1 MSEQVTAPAAPSAP
15 VAETPS
21 VPQNIDQLAAAVD
34 QRLNPKAPV
43 AQSVPVEAIKQEAK
57 RIKQLQL
64 KVNGR
69 EFTEDLPFE
78 IDDNPEVIKYM
89 TKELQMSRAAQI
101 AMQEK
106 GSFEKQVESFFQ
118 NLKGNTAQVLSQM
131 GIDPVKFAAEQL
143 EAEIKKQ
150 QLSPEERKNQELEE
164 KLRKLEEDSKRKEQE
179 FNQQKF
185 EANRKS
191 IHDRIES
198 QMIQALDKSDVP
210 YTPEVADR
218 IAKYMMLGLQDPDG
232 PIALTPEDVLPLV
245 REDLMNGF
253 QHILKGMSADQIQK
267 FIGKDVFD
275 NVRKNNIQKI
285 KTSGTTPATAKAAI
299 KEVGTQQKK
308 PLQQKDA
315 PKINMREF
323 FKL

>member
-1 MSEQVTAPAAPSAP
+1 MSEQVAVQSTPVEVNSA
-15 VAETPS
+15 
-21 VPQNIDQLAAAVD
+21 PQNIDQLAAEVD
-34 QRLNPKAPV
+34 QRLAPKVAVPSAP
-43 AQSVPVEAIKQEAK
+43 PVEAVKQEAK

-118 NLKGNTAQVLSQM
+118 NLKGNTAQVLAQM

-150 QLSPEERKNQELEE
+150 ALSPEQRENLELKERLQRVEE
-164 KLRKLEEDSKRKEQE
+164 ENKRKELE
-179 FNQQKF
+179 FNRQKF
-185 EANRKS
+185 ESDREK

-232 PIALTPEDVLPLV
+232 PIALTPEDVIPLV
-245 REDLMNGF
+245 RDDLMNGF
-253 QHILKGMSADQIQK
+253 QNIIKGMNADQIQK

-275 NVRKNNIQKI
+275 NVRKSNIQKI
-285 KTSGTTPATAKAAI
+285 KTQTTPATAKAAI
-299 KEVGTQQKK
+299 REVSANQKTVPQAKE
-308 PLQQKDA
+308 A
-315 PKINMREF
+315 PKVKARDF
-323 FKL
+323 FGI

>member
-1 MSEQVTAPAAPSAP
+1 MSESATATSAP
-15 VAETPS
+15 QAVETPS

-34 QRLNPKAPV
+34 QKFNPSAPV
-43 AQSVPVEAIKQEAK
+43 NPVTPAEVKQEVK

-64 KVNGR
+64 KVNGK
-69 EFTEDLPFE
+69 EYMEDLPFE
-78 IDDNPEVIKYM
+78 IDDNPEIIKYM
-89 TKELQMSRAAQI
+89 TKELQMSKAAQV
-101 AMQEK
+101 ALQEK
-106 GSFEKQVESFFQ
+106 GSYEKQVQAFFD
-118 NLKGNTAQVLSQM
+118 NLKGNTAQVLTQM

-164 KLRKLEEDSKRKEQE
+164 KLRKLEDESKRKEQE
-179 FNQQKF
+179 FNRQKYESDQQK
-185 EANRKS
+185 

-232 PIALTPEDVLPLV
+232 PVALTPEDVIPLV
-245 REDLMNGF
+245 REDIINGM
-253 QHILKGMSADQIQK
+253 QNILKGMNTEQIQK
-267 FIGKDVFD
+267 FIGREHFD
-275 NVRKNNIQKI
+275 NVRKTNIQKI
-285 KTSGTTPATAKAAI
+285 KTSTPATAKAAI
-299 KEVGTQQKK
+299 KEVGQQQKTS
-308 PLQQKDA
+308 LQTKDV

-323 FKL
+323 FKI

>member
-1 MSEQVTAPAAPSAP
+1 MSNETMTSVAAPEASA
-15 VAETPS
+15 APS

-34 QRLNPKAPV
+34 QRLNPKTETSVAPTTPAEV
-43 AQSVPVEAIKQEAK
+43 KQEIK

-64 KVNGR
+64 KVNGK
-69 EFTEDLPFE
+69 EYTEDLPFE

-164 KLRKLEEDSKRKEQE
+164 KLRRLEEDNKRKEQE
-179 FNQQKF
+179 FNRQKY
-185 EANRKS
+185 ESEREK
-191 IHDRIES
+191 IHDRIEA

-232 PIALTPEDVLPLV
+232 PVELTPEDVIPLV

-253 QHILKGMSADQIQK
+253 QHILKGMNTDQIQK
-267 FIGKDVFD
+267 FIGREHFD
-275 NVRKNNIQKI
+275 NVRKTNIQKI
-285 KTSGTTPATAKAAI
+285 KTSNTTPATAKAAI
-299 KEVGTQQKK
+299 REVTSQQK
-308 PLQQKDA
+308 PSLQSKDV

-323 FKL
+323 FKI